1 MLALPFRHIFLFLKG
16 IKCIITL
23 CIRVCI
29 GKLVGFWLI
38 SRTNLYGIDDE
49 IWIFSNVSNSFKKK
63 IKEKMN
69 EKYGM
74 CTLHIPSVWI
84 SRIIFEKE
92 QKAPTLTLYRSIRKL
107 RLKSLVMYIELWL
120 QIYVIFVCFRISSS
134 TNTRYF
140 NANKPITVP
149 ASNVAPAFLPTI
161 WKLSISYENCSGYS
175 KCLRMLDVTV
185 CDISVRTNVMRTWMT
200 IKTCSALQLTQQQYK
215 VVAFSLLWNCSM
227 LMYVEC
233 CAFLLF
239 ESNEFHTCTRRA
251 VQHSRQVDFM
261 NKIMCEQM
269 RKEFIMITSSRL
281 YHTTNYTCK
290 WWTASVLV
298 RDENKCKYGL

>member
-1 MLALPFRHIFLFLKG
+1 MLALPFGHIYLFLKG

-38 SRTNLYGIDDE
+38 RRTNLYGIDDE
-49 IWIFSNVSNSFKKK
+49 IWIFSNVSNSLKKK

-74 CTLHIPSVWI
+74 CTLHIRSVWI

-120 QIYVIFVCFRISSS
+120 QIYVIFVCFRNSSS

-161 WKLSISYENCSGYS
+161 WKLSISYENCSG
-175 KCLRMLDVTV
+175 
-185 CDISVRTNVMRTWMT
+185 
-200 IKTCSALQLTQQQYK
+200 
-215 VVAFSLLWNCSM
+215 
-227 LMYVEC
+227 
-233 CAFLLF
+233 
-239 ESNEFHTCTRRA
+239 
-251 VQHSRQVDFM
+251 
-261 NKIMCEQM
+261 
-269 RKEFIMITSSRL
+269 
-281 YHTTNYTCK
+281 
-290 WWTASVLV
+290 
-298 RDENKCKYGL
+298 